1 MVSTV
6 FMGALVTALLSVW
19 LRGAP
24 DGGRLLWRVSL
35 RGGVER
41 APLAFLTRGAHV
53 VFDC

>member
-24 DGGRLLWRVSL
+24 DGADWVGVNLW
-35 RGGVER
+35 GGVER
-41 APLAFLTRGAHV
+41 ASLAFLTRGAHV